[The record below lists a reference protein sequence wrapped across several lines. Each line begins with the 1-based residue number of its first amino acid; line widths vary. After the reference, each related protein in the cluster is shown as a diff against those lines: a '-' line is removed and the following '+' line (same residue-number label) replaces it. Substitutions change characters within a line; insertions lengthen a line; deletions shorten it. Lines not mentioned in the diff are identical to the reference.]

1 MKYDCFKTLDYIHE
15 WNRMCNHYLKGPDK
29 TCKNCPLNMC
39 DYICNQT
46 SPQHLQI
53 VQAWSDSHPEI
64 FYITSAE
71 KIFLNPF
78 VKMEDLYVARISVD
92 KLILRCCDCVS
103 IEIRNTMFPF
113 IEIDES
119 WSVKELLA
127 LEVKDE

>member
-1 MKYDCFKTLDYIHE
+1 MKYDCSKTLDYIHE
-15 WNRMCNHYLKGPDK
+15 WNRMCSHYLKGPDK
-29 TCKNCPLNMC
+29 TCKNCPLDMY
-39 DYICNQT
+39 DYICNET

-71 KIFLNPF
+71 KIFLESL
-78 VKMEDLYVARISVD
+78 VKIEDLYATRISVD
-92 KLILRCCDCVS
+92 ELVLTYYCNS
-103 IEIRNTMFPF
+103 IEICNTMFPF
-113 IEIDES
+113 IEIDEP